1 MNNSENIS
9 LPQSPSLQ
17 QKEKSSGRI
26 RILLFFAV
34 LLYFFANFQRTVI
47 PGAIFSELQKDLNT
61 PAANITAMGAF
72 FMYIYA
78 VSQLF
83 SGILVDR
90 YGGYRLMTAGGF
102 LFCAGAIL
110 FPLGNSLTLLY
121 ASRVLTGIGASTI
134 YLSVVKETKR
144 AFPGNFGPAMGFAML
159 IGYAGSMAANAPFV
173 GLIRYTGA
181 GWRNALFFA
190 GMILAAIWIIFL
202 VLRFTVK
209 MPPIADTSFSFRSF
223 LPAVRKHNWPLYLLS
238 SISFAI
244 FYCFQTVT
252 GKKFL
257 EDYCHISVL
266 TAGWILTITGALSA
280 FASFFSP
287 ILSKLAGNKR
297 RPFMLAMGCGTLLA
311 TVIPLLALFFHISAP
326 WIFTGALFLLALTAN
341 MTPVFLA
348 ILSETNPDRTLGA
361 CTSFSNFFAYMLV
374 ALLGTFAGVLMD
386 LFPPQLM
393 DGIRIYGRNSYIAV
407 YLFLSVLASIA
418 FFSSL
423 RVRETNGKE
432 FIEEE

>member
-1 MNNSENIS
+1 MNYSKNSSI
-9 LPQSPSLQ
+9 PQSLSR
-17 QKEKSSGRI
+17 EGKSSVRI
-26 RILLFFAV
+26 YILLLFAV

-47 PGAIFSELQKDLNT
+47 PGAIFSELQKDLDT

-83 SGILVDR
+83 SGILVDKF
-90 YGGYRLMTAGGF
+90 GGYRLMTFGGF

-110 FPLGNSLTLLY
+110 FPLGNSLILLY

-159 IGYAGSMAANAPFV
+159 IGYAGSTAANAPFV

-190 GMILAAIWIIFL
+190 GLILSGIWIIFL

-209 MPPIADTSFSFRSF
+209 MPAVADTSFSFRSF
-223 LPAVRKHNWPLYLLS
+223 LPAIKKHNWPLYLLS

-266 TAGWILTITGALSA
+266 AAGWILTITGALSA
-280 FASFFSP
+280 SASFFTL
-287 ILSKLAGNKR
+287 ILSKLSGNKR
-297 RPFMLAMGCGTLLA
+297 RPFMLAMGCGSLLA
-311 TVIPLLALFFHISAP
+311 TLIPFFALLFHISSP
-326 WIFTGALFLLALTAN
+326 WLFTGALFLLSLTAN

-361 CTSFSNFFAYMLV
+361 CTSFSNFLAYMLV
-374 ALLGTFAGVLMD
+374 AILGTFTGILMD
-386 LFPPQLM
+386 LFPPQIM

-407 YLFLSVLASIA
+407 YFFLTLLASIA
-418 FFSSL
+418 FFCAL
-423 RVRETNGKE
+423 KVKETNGKE
-432 FIEEE
+432 FIEE

>member
-1 MNNSENIS
+1 MNYSKNSSI
-9 LPQSPSLQ
+9 PQSLSR
-17 QKEKSSGRI
+17 EGKSSVRI
-26 RILLFFAV
+26 YILLFFAV

-47 PGAIFSELQKDLNT
+47 PGAIFSELQKDLDT

-83 SGILVDR
+83 SGILVDKF
-90 YGGYRLMTAGGF
+90 GGYRLMTFGGF

-110 FPLGNSLTLLY
+110 FPLGNSLILLY

-190 GMILAAIWIIFL
+190 GLILSGIWIIFL

-209 MPPIADTSFSFRSF
+209 MPAVADTSFSFRSF
-223 LPAVRKHNWPLYLLS
+223 LPAIKKHNWPLYLLS

-266 TAGWILTITGALSA
+266 AAGWILTITGALSA
-280 FASFFSP
+280 SASFFTP
-287 ILSKLAGNKR
+287 ILSKLSGNKR
-297 RPFMLAMGCGTLLA
+297 RPFMLAMGCGSLLA
-311 TVIPLLALFFHISAP
+311 TLIPFFALLFHISSP
-326 WIFTGALFLLALTAN
+326 WLFTGALFLLSLTAN

-361 CTSFSNFFAYMLV
+361 CTSFSNFLAYMLV
-374 ALLGTFAGVLMD
+374 AILGTFTGILMD
-386 LFPPQLM
+386 LFPPQIM

-407 YLFLSVLASIA
+407 YFFLTLLASIA
-418 FFSSL
+418 FFCAL
-423 RVRETNGKE
+423 KVKETNGKE
-432 FIEEE
+432 FIEE